1 MSWAI
6 KQLLARGYWEEA
18 GEGTGGSSG
27 DGAGDGG
34 SEGGAGE
41 SGTGNEGTGAAEAAN
56 KPTEAEAKLL
66 KEVMNKKNRI
76 KALEDELNG
85 MKSNLERFSGI
96 DPDQVAALLKE
107 KEDAERLKLESKG
120 EWEKLKERMAAEH
133 AKEKQ
138 QILDELK
145 AERERMSSVNQT
157 IERLTIGHNFDN
169 ATYIIKETVLTP
181 RKARQIYG
189 AHFDV
194 DANGEVIGH
203 DKPRGEPGRS
213 QLIGGDGNPLSFND
227 ALKRLVDADPDR
239 DEILRSKRKNGA
251 GSETDRGKPADIKRP
266 MSSVDKIAAG
276 LASRQQRV

>member
-1 MSWAI
+1 MNWAI
-6 KQLLARGYWEEA
+6 RQLLARGYWEAA

-27 DGAGDGG
+27 DSGTGDNG
-34 SEGGAGE
+34 SEGGSDEAGARNADT
-41 SGTGNEGTGAAEAAN
+41 GTGEAG
-56 KPTEAEAKLL
+56 KPSEAEAKLL
-66 KEVMNKKNRI
+66 KEVMNKKTRI

-85 MKSNLERFSGI
+85 MKSSLERFSGI

-107 KEDAERLKLESKG
+107 KEEAERSKLESKG

-138 QILDELK
+138 ALAEELK
-145 AERERMSSVNQT
+145 AERERMSAVNQT

-169 ATYIIKETVLTP
+169 AAYIVKETVLTP

-194 DANGEVIGH
+194 DANGDVVGY

-213 QLIGGDGNPLSFND
+213 QLIGSDGNPLSFDD

-239 DEILRSKRKNGA
+239 DEILRSKRKPGA
-251 GSETDRGKPADIKRP
+251 GSDTDKGKPADIKRP
-266 MSSVDKIAAG
+266 MSAVDKIKLG
-276 LASRQQRV
+276 LESRKRA